1 MTLRVNPEEGNGLSG
16 KQAGGE
22 VKVMKRIALILFF
35 ILLTASS
42 VLGAGK
48 DLEVRGKTL
57 TSRKPPFVV
66 TLPSDLQWIHS
77 SSIEHPTESS
87 LTRTDFLIRD
97 QKKQIEE
104 MLIVQIAAKTN
115 PQAGPMVV
123 PPLKPFSEKRMYS
136 KGKIRKGETEIEYLI
151 QLMAWNPD
159 APSLQPIL
167 KKGWTLSTHWA
178 IQTQI
183 LFQPDLEQAV
193 FLRYSKDTRS
203 FGLKV
208 SAEGGPWDK
217 EALSGNERKVYEA
230 FQRTVSGVMDSL
242 RFENR

>member
-1 MTLRVNPEEGNGLSG
+1 VNPEEGSGLSG
-16 KQAGGE
+16 EQAGRE
-22 VKVMKRIALILFF
+22 VRIMKRIAPVIFF
-35 ILLTASS
+35 ILVTASS
-42 VLGAGK
+42 VFGAGK

-57 TSRKPPFVV
+57 TSKKPPFVV
-66 TLPSDLQWIHS
+66 ILPSDLQWVHS
-77 SSIEHPTESS
+77 SSIEHRTENS
-87 LTRTDFLIRD
+87 LTRTDFFIRD

-115 PQAGPMVV
+115 PQAGPIVV

-136 KGKIRKGETEIEYLI
+136 KGKIRRAETEVEYLI

-167 KKGWTLSTHWA
+167 KKGWTLSTQWA

-217 EALSGNERKVYEA
+217 EAISGNEKKVYEA
-230 FQRTVSGVMDSL
+230 FQKTVSGIMESL

>member
-1 MTLRVNPEEGNGLSG
+1 MNPEEDNGPSG
-16 KQAGGE
+16 EQAAGE
-22 VKVMKRIALILFF
+22 IRIAKGIVSIIFF
-35 ILLTASS
+35 VLVSASS
-42 VLGAGK
+42 VFGAEK
-48 DLEVRGKTL
+48 NLEVRGKTL
-57 TSRKPPFVV
+57 TSKNPPFVA
-66 TLPSDLQWIHS
+66 TLPTDLQWIHS
-77 SSIEHPTESS
+77 SSIEHRTENS
-87 LTRTDFLIRD
+87 LTRTDFFIRD

-115 PQAGPMVV
+115 PQAGPIAI
-123 PPLKPFSEKRMYS
+123 PPLKPFSEKRMYA
-136 KGKIRKGETEIEYLI
+136 KGKIRRGDVEVEYLI

-208 SAEGGPWDK
+208 SAEGTRWDK
-217 EALSGNERKVYEA
+217 ESISGNEKKVCEA
-230 FQRTVSGVMDSL
+230 FQKTVSGIMDSL
-242 RFENR
+242 RIESR